1 MALLPRKRKSLT
13 PNELG
18 HLFNHRDI
26 ISAFYNVLVFFIA
39 ASWLLGAAAFYFLFR
54 DFAKP
59 MIWAVIC
66 GIMVYPLKRSLT
78 GKVCLWLDQLIVSD
92 TALTFGLLALPW
104 NMCIHLGSACLKSLN
119 QNLRVTIM
127 IVVTFPTMSLLLHL
141 ETLPRILVS
150 VIKLFQTLDHM
161 IWLCNSCWIPI
172 LFISYVGFFVLNK
185 FLVSETRRI
194 TPVRCTATAAW
205 CFLLAHLCSYMGPL
219 RAPTFLAVLLIS
231 LGSHLFLRQQSSCS
245 PPPPVSTQQ
254 RDDDDI
260 LQDSVDS
267 TNNKMAVDHE
277 EDDDDDDEADKYI
290 QWLFIACAFVWTSL
304 HLSLTILL
312 LIPLCCT
319 ILNNLAFHINDLLKG
334 ILNMIWTQLSDLRFI
349 LMPSFLTKFTIVLKR
364 LDKWFTLWLRGSMDF
379 VGSVTAILLLIL
391 CAFGLSTFIA
401 LQLYYESVNLVNI
414 ATEIGNRTITYNPSL
429 KQWLKEVTDT
439 DSVKEIME
447 NAVKKSYTMA
457 RLWLSTQVHQI
468 LEGDEQK
475 AKKLEEQLLS
485 TVDTYFYNFLSNES
499 ITSQNITVNRDHY
512 NSWKMLWSVVT
523 MENWDDQNILENVKE
538 ELTVL
543 WMIAESSWQFFKNN
557 LEIVAFSFGR
567 ILSTLLASGTAVIDF
582 FLDSTVFL
590 TFLLYLLNKSDK
602 EFKPLRMLREL
613 MPIDVETSAEIA
625 EEVEQ
630 ATHFWIPYS
639 KCNCR
644 SVFLVTVKMAF
655 FYGMFTWLT
664 HTLFAVSLVF
674 IPSVCA
680 AILAAVPFFGTYLV
694 SFPAVL
700 ELWLIKGEPFLAAF
714 LFFIHYG
721 CSYVVD
727 DSIYAGIKLTTPFL
741 TGMAVAGGLM
751 WWGLE
756 GAIFGPLVLC
766 FLLVLVSTYK
776 ILVVNSRN
784 LIHKN
789 GIAEQLLLPQR
800 SVS

>member
-1 MALLPRKRKSLT
+1 MHSCL
-13 PNELG
+13 E
-18 HLFNHRDI
+18 DI

-66 GIMVYPLKRSLT
+66 GIMVYPLKRTLT
-78 GKVCLWLDQLIVSD
+78 GKVCLWLDQMIVSD
-92 TALTFGLLALPW
+92 TPLTFGLLALPW
-104 NMCIHLGSACLKSLN
+104 NMCIHLGSACLNSLN

-141 ETLPRILVS
+141 ETLPRILVT

-161 IWLCNSCWIPI
+161 IWLCSSSWIPI

-185 FLVSETRRI
+185 FLISETRRI

-219 RAPTFLAVLLIS
+219 RAPTFLAVLFVS
-231 LGSHLFLRQQSSCS
+231 LGSHLFLRQQSSFSS
-245 PPPPVSTQQ
+245 PPPMPTQQ
-254 RDDDDI
+254 RDDE
-260 LQDSVDS
+260 LQDSVES
-267 TNNKMAVDHE
+267 TNNKMTVE
-277 EDDDDDDEADKYI
+277 TEDDDDDKADKYI
-290 QWLFIACAFVWTSL
+290 QWLFIACAFFCFVGS
-304 HLSLTILL
+304 
-312 LIPLCCT
+312 
-319 ILNNLAFHINDLLKG
+319 AFHINDLLKG
-334 ILNMIWTQLSDLRFI
+334 ILDTIWTQLSDLRFI
-349 LMPSFLTKFTIVLKR
+349 LMPSFLIKFTIVLKR

-391 CAFGLSTFIA
+391 CACGLSTFIA

-447 NAVKKSYTMA
+447 NAVKKSYSMA
-457 RLWLSTQVHQI
+457 RLWLSTQNPAPRRI
-468 LEGDEQK
+468 
-475 AKKLEEQLLS
+475 
-485 TVDTYFYNFLSNES
+485 F
-499 ITSQNITVNRDHY
+499 TVNRDHY

-625 EEVEQ
+625 DEVEQ
-630 ATHFWIPYS
+630 AV
-639 KCNCR
+639 K

>member
-543 WMIAESSWQFFKNN
+543 WM
-557 LEIVAFSFGR
+557 
-567 ILSTLLASGTAVIDF
+567 
-582 FLDSTVFL
+582 TVFL

-630 ATHFWIPYS
+630 AV
-639 KCNCR
+639 K

-674 IPSVCA
+674 IPS
-680 AILAAVPFFGTYLV
+680 
-694 SFPAVL
+694 
-700 ELWLIKGEPFLAAF
+700 GEPFLAAF

>member
-1 MALLPRKRKSLT
+1 MVLLPRKRKSLT

-66 GIMVYPLKRSLT
+66 GIMVYPLKRTLT
-78 GKVCLWLDQLIVSD
+78 GKVCLWLDQMIVSD
-92 TALTFGLLALPW
+92 TPLTFGLLALPW
-104 NMCIHLGSACLKSLN
+104 NMCIHLGSACLNSLN

-141 ETLPRILVS
+141 ETLPRILVT

-161 IWLCNSCWIPI
+161 IWLCSSSWIPI

-185 FLVSETRRI
+185 FLISETRRI

-219 RAPTFLAVLLIS
+219 RAPTFLAVLFVS
-231 LGSHLFLRQQSSCS
+231 LGSHLFLRQQSSFSS
-245 PPPPVSTQQ
+245 PPTMPTQQ
-254 RDDDDI
+254 RDDE
-260 LQDSVDS
+260 LQDSVES
-267 TNNKMAVDHE
+267 TNNKIMTVE
-277 EDDDDDDEADKYI
+277 PEDDDDDKADKYI

-334 ILNMIWTQLSDLRFI
+334 ILDTIWTQLSDLRFI
-349 LMPSFLTKFTIVLKR
+349 LMPSFLIKFTIVLKR

-391 CAFGLSTFIA
+391 CACGLSTFIA

-447 NAVKKSYTMA
+447 NAVKKSYSMA

-468 LEGDEQK
+468 LEGDEQR

-485 TVDTYFYNFLSNES
+485 TVDTYFYNFLSKES
-499 ITSQNITVNRDHY
+499 STSQNSTVNRDHY

-543 WMIAESSWQFFKNN
+543 WM
-557 LEIVAFSFGR
+557 
-567 ILSTLLASGTAVIDF
+567 
-582 FLDSTVFL
+582 TVFL

-625 EEVEQ
+625 DEVEQ
-630 ATHFWIPYS
+630 AV
-639 KCNCR
+639 K

-674 IPSVCA
+674 IPS
-680 AILAAVPFFGTYLV
+680 
-694 SFPAVL
+694 
-700 ELWLIKGEPFLAAF
+700 GEPFLAAF

>member
-630 ATHFWIPYS
+630 AV
-639 KCNCR
+639 K

-721 CSYVVD
+721 
-727 DSIYAGIKLTTPFL
+727 
-741 TGMAVAGGLM
+741 MAVAGGLM

>member
-1 MALLPRKRKSLT
+1 MVLLPRKRKSLT

-66 GIMVYPLKRSLT
+66 GIMVYPLKRTLT
-78 GKVCLWLDQLIVSD
+78 GKVCLWLDQMIVSD
-92 TALTFGLLALPW
+92 TPLTFGLLALPW
-104 NMCIHLGSACLKSLN
+104 NMCIHLGSACLNSLN

-141 ETLPRILVS
+141 ETLPRILVT

-161 IWLCNSCWIPI
+161 IWLCSSSWIPI

-185 FLVSETRRI
+185 FLISETRRI

-219 RAPTFLAVLLIS
+219 RAPTFLAVLFVS
-231 LGSHLFLRQQSSCS
+231 LGSHLFLRQQSSFSS
-245 PPPPVSTQQ
+245 PPPMPTQQ
-254 RDDDDI
+254 RDDE
-260 LQDSVDS
+260 LQDSVES
-267 TNNKMAVDHE
+267 TNNKMTVE
-277 EDDDDDDEADKYI
+277 TEDDDDDKADKYI

-312 LIPLCCT
+312 LIPLCCS
-319 ILNNLAFHINDLLKG
+319 AFHINDLLKG
-334 ILNMIWTQLSDLRFI
+334 ILDTIWTQLSDLRFI
-349 LMPSFLTKFTIVLKR
+349 LMPSFLIKFTIVLKR

-391 CAFGLSTFIA
+391 CACGLSTFIA

-447 NAVKKSYTMA
+447 NAVKNSYSMA

-468 LEGDEQK
+468 LEGDEQR

-485 TVDTYFYNFLSNES
+485 TVDTYFYNFLSKES
-499 ITSQNITVNRDHY
+499 STSQNTTTVNRDHY

-543 WMIAESSWQFFKNN
+543 WM
-557 LEIVAFSFGR
+557 
-567 ILSTLLASGTAVIDF
+567 
-582 FLDSTVFL
+582 TVFL

-625 EEVEQ
+625 DEVEQ
-630 ATHFWIPYS
+630 AV
-639 KCNCR
+639 K

-674 IPSVCA
+674 IPS
-680 AILAAVPFFGTYLV
+680 
-694 SFPAVL
+694 
-700 ELWLIKGEPFLAAF
+700 GEPFLAAF

-789 GIAEQLLLPQR
+789 GIAEQLLIPQR

>member
-312 LIPLCCT
+312 LIPLCCS
-319 ILNNLAFHINDLLKG
+319 AFHINDLLKG

-401 LQLYYESVNLVNI
+401 L
-414 ATEIGNRTITYNPSL
+414 
-429 KQWLKEVTDT
+429 QWLKEVTDT

-630 ATHFWIPYS
+630 AV
-639 KCNCR
+639 K

>member
-66 GIMVYPLKRSLT
+66 GIMVYPLKRTLT
-78 GKVCLWLDQLIVSD
+78 GKVCLWLDQMIVSD
-92 TALTFGLLALPW
+92 TPLTFGLFALPW
-104 NMCIHLGSACLKSLN
+104 NMCIHLGSACLNSLN

-141 ETLPRILVS
+141 ETLPRILVT

-161 IWLCNSCWIPI
+161 IWLCSSSWIPI

-185 FLVSETRRI
+185 FLISETRRI

-219 RAPTFLAVLLIS
+219 RAPTFLAVLFVS
-231 LGSHLFLRQQSSCS
+231 LGSHLFLRQQSSFSS
-245 PPPPVSTQQ
+245 PPPMPMGQQ
-254 RDDDDI
+254 RDDE
-260 LQDSVDS
+260 LQDSVES
-267 TNNKMAVDHE
+267 TNNKMTVEH
-277 EDDDDDDEADKYI
+277 EDDDDDDKADKYI

-319 ILNNLAFHINDLLKG
+319 ILNNLCSAFHINDLLKG
-334 ILNMIWTQLSDLRFI
+334 ILDTIWTQLSDLRFI
-349 LMPSFLTKFTIVLKR
+349 LMPSFLIKFTIVLKR

-391 CAFGLSTFIA
+391 CACGLSTFIA

-447 NAVKKSYTMA
+447 NAVKKSYSMA

-468 LEGDEQK
+468 LEGDEQR

-485 TVDTYFYNFLSNES
+485 TVDTYFYNFLSKES
-499 ITSQNITVNRDHY
+499 STSQNITVNRDHY

-543 WMIAESSWQFFKNN
+543 WM
-557 LEIVAFSFGR
+557 
-567 ILSTLLASGTAVIDF
+567 
-582 FLDSTVFL
+582 TVFL

-625 EEVEQ
+625 DEVEQ
-630 ATHFWIPYS
+630 AV
-639 KCNCR
+639 K

-674 IPSVCA
+674 IPS
-680 AILAAVPFFGTYLV
+680 
-694 SFPAVL
+694 
-700 ELWLIKGEPFLAAF
+700 GEPFLAAF

-784 LIHKN
+784 LINKN
-789 GIAEQLLLPQR
+789 GIAEQLLLPQQR

>member
-1 MALLPRKRKSLT
+1 LNIIIFFSTIGWFKVEESLHT
-13 PNELG
+13 
-18 HLFNHRDI
+18 
-26 ISAFYNVLVFFIA
+26 
-39 ASWLLGAAAFYFLFR
+39 
-54 DFAKP
+54 
-59 MIWAVIC
+59 
-66 GIMVYPLKRSLT
+66 
-78 GKVCLWLDQLIVSD
+78 
-92 TALTFGLLALPW
+92 
-104 NMCIHLGSACLKSLN
+104 
-119 QNLRVTIM
+119 
-127 IVVTFPTMSLLLHL
+127 
-141 ETLPRILVS
+141 
-150 VIKLFQTLDHM
+150 KLQQ
-161 IWLCNSCWIPI
+161 IPI

-254 RDDDDI
+254 RDDDI

-277 EDDDDDDEADKYI
+277 EDDNDDDDDEADKYI

-630 ATHFWIPYS
+630 A
-639 KCNCR
+639 KCFSRHCKDGLLLR
-644 SVFLVTVKMAF
+644 
-655 FYGMFTWLT
+655 
-664 HTLFAVSLVF
+664 
-674 IPSVCA
+674 
-680 AILAAVPFFGTYLV
+680 
-694 SFPAVL
+694 
-700 ELWLIKGEPFLAAF
+700 
-714 LFFIHYG
+714 
-721 CSYVVD
+721 
-727 DSIYAGIKLTTPFL
+727 LTTPFL

>member
-1 MALLPRKRKSLT
+1 MVLLPRKRKSLT

-66 GIMVYPLKRSLT
+66 GIMVYPLKRTLT
-78 GKVCLWLDQLIVSD
+78 GKVCLWLDQMIVSD
-92 TALTFGLLALPW
+92 TPLTFGLLALPW
-104 NMCIHLGSACLKSLN
+104 NMCIHLGSACLNSLN

-141 ETLPRILVS
+141 ETLPRILVT

-161 IWLCNSCWIPI
+161 IWLCSSSWIPI

-185 FLVSETRRI
+185 FLISETRRI

-219 RAPTFLAVLLIS
+219 RAPTFLAVLFVS
-231 LGSHLFLRQQSSCS
+231 LGSHLFLRQQSSFSS
-245 PPPPVSTQQ
+245 PSPMRTQQ
-254 RDDDDI
+254 RDDE
-260 LQDSVDS
+260 LQDSVES
-267 TNNKMAVDHE
+267 TNNKMTVEHE
-277 EDDDDDDEADKYI
+277 NDDDDDDKADKYI

-319 ILNNLAFHINDLLKG
+319 ILNNLCSAFHINDLLKG
-334 ILNMIWTQLSDLRFI
+334 ILDTIWTQLSDLRFI
-349 LMPSFLTKFTIVLKR
+349 LMPSFLIKFTIVLKR

-391 CAFGLSTFIA
+391 CACGLSTFIA

-447 NAVKKSYTMA
+447 NAVKKSYSMA

-468 LEGDEQK
+468 LEGDEQR

-485 TVDTYFYNFLSNES
+485 TVDTYFYNFLSKES
-499 ITSQNITVNRDHY
+499 STSQNITVNRDHY

-543 WMIAESSWQFFKNN
+543 WM
-557 LEIVAFSFGR
+557 
-567 ILSTLLASGTAVIDF
+567 
-582 FLDSTVFL
+582 TVFL

-625 EEVEQ
+625 DEVEQ
-630 ATHFWIPYS
+630 AV
-639 KCNCR
+639 K

-674 IPSVCA
+674 IPS
-680 AILAAVPFFGTYLV
+680 
-694 SFPAVL
+694 
-700 ELWLIKGEPFLAAF
+700 GEPFLAAF

-789 GIAEQLLLPQR
+789 GIAEQLLLPQQR

>member
-1 MALLPRKRKSLT
+1 LNIIIFFSTIGWFKVEESLHT
-13 PNELG
+13 
-18 HLFNHRDI
+18 
-26 ISAFYNVLVFFIA
+26 
-39 ASWLLGAAAFYFLFR
+39 
-54 DFAKP
+54 
-59 MIWAVIC
+59 
-66 GIMVYPLKRSLT
+66 
-78 GKVCLWLDQLIVSD
+78 
-92 TALTFGLLALPW
+92 
-104 NMCIHLGSACLKSLN
+104 
-119 QNLRVTIM
+119 
-127 IVVTFPTMSLLLHL
+127 
-141 ETLPRILVS
+141 
-150 VIKLFQTLDHM
+150 KLQQ
-161 IWLCNSCWIPI
+161 IPI

-254 RDDDDI
+254 RDDDI

-277 EDDDDDDEADKYI
+277 EDDNDDDDDEADKYI

-630 ATHFWIPYS
+630 A
-639 KCNCR
+639 
-644 SVFLVTVKMAF
+644 V
-655 FYGMFTWLT
+655 
-664 HTLFAVSLVF
+664 
-674 IPSVCA
+674 
-680 AILAAVPFFGTYLV
+680 
-694 SFPAVL
+694 
-700 ELWLIKGEPFLAAF
+700 
-714 LFFIHYG
+714 
-721 CSYVVD
+721 
-727 DSIYAGIKLTTPFL
+727 KLTTPFL

>member
-254 RDDDDI
+254 RDDDI

-277 EDDDDDDEADKYI
+277 EDDNDDDDDEADKYI

-543 WMIAESSWQFFKNN
+543 WM
-557 LEIVAFSFGR
+557 
-567 ILSTLLASGTAVIDF
+567 
-582 FLDSTVFL
+582 TVFL

-630 ATHFWIPYS
+630 A
-639 KCNCR
+639 
-644 SVFLVTVKMAF
+644 V
-655 FYGMFTWLT
+655 
-664 HTLFAVSLVF
+664 
-674 IPSVCA
+674 
-680 AILAAVPFFGTYLV
+680 
-694 SFPAVL
+694 
-700 ELWLIKGEPFLAAF
+700 
-714 LFFIHYG
+714 
-721 CSYVVD
+721 
-727 DSIYAGIKLTTPFL
+727 KLTTPFL